1 MVRPGIMLYGSNP
14 CRHETIELRPAMSL
28 QTRVVNILNVQKG
41 ETVGYGR
48 VWTADRDSV
57 IAVLGI
63 GYADG
68 LMRCLQKPNHRGH
81 GIIDYHATG
90 IEHT

>member
-48 VWTADRDSV
+48 LYMQGTK
-57 IAVLGI
+57 VLSGVCYLDLI
-63 GYADG
+63 S
-68 LMRCLQKPNHRGH
+68 
-81 GIIDYHATG
+81 
-90 IEHT
+90 E